1 MCKCCNKSIVL
12 MTSGFLIFIVFL
24 YGQSRNIISLDI
36 AKIFVPIGLI
46 IWSVGGLITVC
57 NLVKNCLQQNRTESE
72 NQTTQSARSNL
83 IDLFYW

>member
-12 MTSGFLIFIVFL
+12 MTSGFLIFIVSL

>member
-1 MCKCCNKSIVL
+1 

>member
-1 MCKCCNKSIVL
+1 MCKSCNKSIVL
-12 MTSGFLIFIVFL
+12 MTSGFLIFIVSL
-24 YGQSRNIISLDI
+24 YGKSCNIISLDI

>member
-46 IWSVGGLITVC
+46 IWSVGGLITAC
-57 NLVKNCLQQNRTESE
+57 NLVKNCLKQNRTESE
-72 NQTTQSARSNL
+72 NQTTQSAQSNL

>member
-36 AKIFVPIGLI
+36 AKIFCSH
-46 IWSVGGLITVC
+46 WFN
-57 NLVKNCLQQNRTESE
+57 NLECWRFDYCL
-72 NQTTQSARSNL
+72 
-83 IDLFYW
+83 